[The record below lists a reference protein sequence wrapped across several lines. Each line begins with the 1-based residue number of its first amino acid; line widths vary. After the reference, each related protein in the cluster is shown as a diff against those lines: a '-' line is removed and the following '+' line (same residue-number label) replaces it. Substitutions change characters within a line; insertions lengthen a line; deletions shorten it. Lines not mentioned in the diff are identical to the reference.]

1 MHKVIKISGKILLAA
16 ILFVLFFPLVLSLLL
31 AVPSVQNF
39 VVDRAAKIVSR
50 HLETTVSIDRIRVG
64 FAGRIRVEGLYV
76 EDYERDTLLYAQRLD
91 AFLPHLG
98 LTGLGLRFTSG
109 ELDGAKLFL
118 RETASGEM
126 NVRQLVARLSN
137 PDKPKKG
144 LFRLSL
150 DDVAINDLELRIERR
165 VHRNPAY
172 GIDFGDMRFRVEH
185 ARLASLSFDGPTIAA
200 AIDRLSLTERSG
212 FEVRDLSG
220 DLYVLNGTIGF
231 DGLRLQLPN
240 SDLSI
245 PTLVLAGNSWDD
257 FKDFVREVDLTLDID
272 GGSLSTDDAAYF
284 APALQHWRMR
294 LSNIG
299 LDLAGSVSSFETNV
313 RRLTVDDG
321 TTLRARGRVSGLP
334 EWRTTQIDLRIAQLH
349 TDSREALRLASAIG
363 RLHLPAAT
371 QRMLLRTGRIDLT
384 GRFEGTP
391 SHFDAQLGLATA
403 LGAADA
409 TVRLIPE
416 RLRAARLTAAQNT
429 AAQNTAAQN
438 TTAQIGTFQSGI
450 SQNSMAR
457 NGAARDAA
465 TQGSAT
471 QGARLAAAQSLSA
484 QNGRPA
490 ARRTP
495 ASASHLTATLTSR
508 SFRLGALLDREPL
521 VGDLTVDARLTGAV
535 GHGRSDLRLQCD
547 LTQIGFNDYLYDTVR
562 FDGFLRNRSFNGRI
576 FVRDPN
582 LRSQLTGMLDWRD
595 SIPRYDVTVKLD
607 RADLHRL
614 HINRRDTLSQLSAR
628 IVAKASG
635 RSLDDLN
642 GTIRMTNA
650 DYRYNDRAIHADNIL
665 VEGENSADRKYIALR
680 SDFADVTFRSRTGYT
695 EIFDYLRRSA
705 WRYLPLTDRSKWIP
719 AELPA
724 RSSAVNDFSLL
735 DVRLHRIAPIADAVS
750 NGLQIADGSS
760 LKFMFNPASD
770 QLSLSV
776 SSDFVERRNLLAT
789 RLKITASNRSD
800 SLTFYGAA
808 EDLYAGL
815 FHLPDFSLSG
825 GARMGRVQLAA
836 GFTDTVR
843 RSSARLGLRAEVAS
857 EGPGGRVIDLHL
869 LPSYVTSRATTWQLG
884 ARAIRI
890 DSASVRIDR
899 FLMRNEEQRLSLDG
913 VLSADPAD
921 SVRLQLD
928 DFELAPLL
936 RFAEELGYDIGG
948 RTNGRATMRAALG
961 DGLMTADV
969 RIDSL
974 SANGLTA
981 PPLRLVSGWEVA
993 RNRIGAAVTD
1003 ERTRDTLARGF
1014 YIPATKRYYAAL
1026 ALDSLCMRLLDPM
1039 LEGVISDTEGTAR
1052 VDLVLRGEGAEADL
1066 SGTVRVRDFATTVD
1080 YTQVRYTMPEATIEV
1095 ADSRFTARRVPV
1107 FDPEENWG
1115 AFDLTLDLQHL
1126 SDIAYDVRLRPEAM
1140 LVLQTD
1146 ADDNELFYGRLYAT
1160 GDARIRGRKGETD
1173 MRITATTEDD
1183 SFFFMP
1189 LTDRSN
1195 LSNAEFVTFVR
1206 PPDPDSLDLV
1216 AQKRRQFE
1224 RRKREKV
1231 RSSNRLKI
1239 DLALN
1244 VQPNVEAEIMV
1255 SGSPIRARGEGLLNL
1270 VIDPRGEGF
1279 EMFGDYRITE
1289 GSYNFS
1295 LQNLISKKFVI
1306 QSGSMIQWTG
1316 APTDARLD
1324 IEAVYRLKTSLQP
1337 LLDGAGGAVSTDRSV
1352 PVECVIRI
1360 GDRLTNPTI
1369 TFDVT
1374 VPDSDP
1380 ETQAIIST
1388 VLGTPESVD
1397 MQFLYLLL
1405 FNSFMAENSTSS
1417 SNSNLGASASA
1428 ATGLEFLSSQLSRL
1442 LSADDYN
1449 LVIRYRPKTEVAS
1462 DELDFGLSRSLIDN
1476 RLYVEVEGNYLMD
1489 NKQAVNSSMSNFM
1502 GEAYVTYLIDRSGS
1516 LKLKAFTQTIDRFDE
1531 NQGLQETGIGIYYK
1545 EDFDNLRDLFKRV
1558 KERFKRK
1565 EGKAKRNRKREA
1577 RPKGG
1582 ARQ

>member
-16 ILFVLFFPLVLSLLL
+16 ILFALFFPLVLSLLL

-50 HLETTVSIDRIRVG
+50 RLETTVSIDRIRVG
-64 FAGRIRVEGLYV
+64 FAGRIRVDGLYV
-76 EDYERDTLLYAQRLD
+76 EDYERDTLLYARRLD

-118 RETASGEM
+118 RETPSGEM

-144 LFRLSL
+144 TFRLSL

-165 VHRNPAY
+165 LHRNPAY

-220 DLYVLNGTIGF
+220 NLYVLNGTIGF
-231 DGLRLQLPN
+231 DGLRLRLPN

-245 PTLVLAGNSWDD
+245 PSLVLAGSSWDD
-257 FKDFVREVDLTLDID
+257 FKDFVREVDLNLEID
-272 GGSLSTDDAAYF
+272 GGSLSTDDVAYF
-284 APALQHWRMR
+284 APALQRWRMW
-294 LSNIG
+294 LGNIG

-313 RRLTVDDG
+313 RRLTIDDG
-321 TTLRARGRVSGLP
+321 TTLRARGHVNGLP
-334 EWRTTQIDLRIAQLH
+334 EWRTTHIDLRIAQLH

-363 RLHLPAAT
+363 NLRLPAAT
-371 QRMLLRTGRIDLT
+371 QQMLLRTGRIDLT

-409 TVRLIPE
+409 TVQLVPE
-416 RLRAARLTAAQNT
+416 QLRAARLAA
-429 AAQNTAAQN
+429 
-438 TTAQIGTFQSGI
+438 
-450 SQNSMAR
+450 AR
-457 NGAARDAA
+457 NGAARQTAA
-465 TQGSAT
+465 QGSPDRSSADRGSVAQNGASQTSAT
-471 QGARLAAAQSLSA
+471 SNALAAARNGASQTALRAPA
-484 QNGRPA
+484 QAG
-490 ARRTP
+490 
-495 ASASHLTATLTSR
+495 HLTATLSSR

-521 VGDLTVDARLTGAV
+521 VGDLTVAARLTGAV
-535 GHGRSDLRLQCD
+535 GHGRFDTRLQCD
-547 LTQIGFNDYLYDTVR
+547 LTQIGFNDYVYDTVR
-562 FDGFLRNRSFNGRI
+562 FDGFLSRRSFNGRI

-614 HINRRDTLSQLSAR
+614 HVNRRDTLSQLSAR

-635 RSLDDLN
+635 RSFDDLN

-650 DYRYNDRAIHADNIL
+650 EYRYNDRSIRADNIL
-665 VEGENSADRKYIALR
+665 VEGENSADRKYVALR
-680 SDFADVTFRSRTGYT
+680 SDFADVTFRSRTGYA
-695 EIFDYLRRSA
+695 EIYDYLRRSA

-789 RLKITASNRSD
+789 RLNLTASNRSD
-800 SLTFYGAA
+800 SLTFYGKA

-815 FHLPDFSLSG
+815 FHLPDFSLAG
-825 GARMGRVQLAA
+825 GARLGRVQLAA
-836 GFTDTVR
+836 GFTDMVR
-843 RSSARLGLRAEVAS
+843 QSSARLGLRAEVAS

-890 DSASVRIDR
+890 DSARVRIDR

-928 DFELAPLL
+928 DFELGPLL

-948 RTNGRATMRAALG
+948 RTNGRATMKAALG

-993 RNRIGAAVTD
+993 RNRIGVAVTD
-1003 ERTRDTLARGF
+1003 ERTRDTLVRGF
-1014 YIPATKRYYAAL
+1014 YIPASKRYYAAV
-1026 ALDSLCMRLLDPM
+1026 AFDSLRMRLLDPI
-1039 LEGVISDTEGTAR
+1039 LEGVVSDTEGTAR
-1052 VDLVLRGEGAEADL
+1052 VDLVLRGEGAASDL

-1080 YTQVRYTMPEATIEV
+1080 YTQVRYAMPEATIDV

-1107 FDPEENWG
+1107 FDPDENRG
-1115 AFDLTLDLQHL
+1115 LFDLTLDLQHL

-1189 LTDRSN
+1189 LTDKSN

-1206 PPDPDSLDLV
+1206 PADSDSLDLV

-1231 RSSNRLKI
+1231 HSSNRLKI

-1337 LLDGAGGAVSTDRSV
+1337 LLEGAGGAVSTDRSV

-1374 VPDSDP
+1374 VPESDP

-1405 FNSFMAENSTSS
+1405 FNSFMAENTTSS

-1428 ATGLEFLSSQLSRL
+1428 ATGLEFLSNQLSRL

-1462 DELDFGLSRSLIDN
+1462 DELDFGLSRSLINN

-1489 NKQAVNSSMSNFM
+1489 NKQAVNNSMSNFM

-1565 EGKAKRNRKREA
+1565 EGKAKRKRNREA

-1582 ARQ
+1582 ARK